1 MTLHRQTP
9 RLGITAAM
17 RREEARPSGW
27 ARGGEG
33 AEMRSVHVTPHTA
46 HTPAARLGTGT
57 LGSLRQRSSPGP
69 RGARAKAAPAP
80 LHGAGDPGR
89 AVPAFRRRVARGRL
103 AGTASVWSSGRCW
116 RPRLPHSG
124 GRRAEAASGPREL
137 SPRLRQSGAGA
148 DGTTARRGRSASRP
162 EEEGPE
168 DCPRV
173 TASQARE
180 GKAGPQAPPP
190 AQPECGRWGR
200 QGTPAPAPRPLPRS
214 RCRGGL

>member
-57 LGSLRQRSSPGP
+57 LGSLRQRCGPGP
-69 RGARAKAAPAP
+69 RGARVKAAPAL

-103 AGTASVWSSGRCW
+103 AGTASAPSSGRCW

-124 GRRAEAASGPREL
+124 GRRAGG
-137 SPRLRQSGAGA
+137 RQRPSGAEP
-148 DGTTARRGRSASRP
+148 TAPPVRRRGRRDHGP
-162 EEEGPE
+162 EGPL
-168 DCPRV
+168 
-173 TASQARE
+173 SQQARGGRTRGLSTCHRFPGSGGE
-180 GKAGPQAPPP
+180 GRAASP
-190 AQPECGRWGR
+190 ASSS
-200 QGTPAPAPRPLPRS
+200 A
-214 RCRGGL
+214 

>member
-46 HTPAARLGTGT
+46 HTPAARRGTGT
-57 LGSLRQRSSPGP
+57 LGSLRQRCGPGP

-80 LHGAGDPGR
+80 LHGARDPGR

-124 GRRAEAASGPREL
+124 GRRAGG
-137 SPRLRQSGAGA
+137 RQRPSGAEP
-148 DGTTARRGRSASRP
+148 T
-162 EEEGPE
+162 
-168 DCPRV
+168 
-173 TASQARE
+173 
-180 GKAGPQAPPP
+180 APPIR
-190 AQPECGRWGR
+190 RWGR
-200 QGTPAPAPRPLPRS
+200 RDHGPERPLS
-214 RCRGGL
+214 QQARGGRTRGLSTCHRFPGSGGERRAASPASSSA

>member
-57 LGSLRQRSSPGP
+57 LGSLRQRC
-69 RGARAKAAPAP
+69 
-80 LHGAGDPGR
+80 GDPGR

-103 AGTASVWSSGRCW
+103 AGTASVRSSGRCW

-124 GRRAEAASGPREL
+124 GRRAGG
-137 SPRLRQSGAGA
+137 RQRPSGAEP
-148 DGTTARRGRSASRP
+148 TAPPVRRRGRRDHGP
-162 EEEGPE
+162 EGPL
-168 DCPRV
+168 
-173 TASQARE
+173 SQQAR
-180 GKAGPQAPPP
+180 GGRTRGPSTCHRFPGSGGERRAASP
-190 AQPECGRWGR
+190 ASSS
-200 QGTPAPAPRPLPRS
+200 A
-214 RCRGGL
+214 